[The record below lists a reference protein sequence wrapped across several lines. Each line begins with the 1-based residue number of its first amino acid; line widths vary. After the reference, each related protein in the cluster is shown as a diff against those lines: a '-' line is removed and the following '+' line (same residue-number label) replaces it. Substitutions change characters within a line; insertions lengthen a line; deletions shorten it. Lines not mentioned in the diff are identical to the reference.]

1 VRELAQSRNPS
12 RARRWDAVVLGGALP
27 GLVAAARL
35 CLAGHRVLVV
45 EEESAARLPPVLREP
60 FLLTGALS
68 GGVLASVLRELSVP
82 LIDQRRLEADP
93 LAYQVV
99 LPDARIDVGSPARTT
114 EELVAWG
121 LAKPDAA
128 LPLLRA
134 LARAASAE
142 RDAMLAS
149 PVLRSAGLR
158 RLSRAPAPPTRH
170 ARGMPAEAAA
180 PPPELVPFL
189 EAQVR
194 ALSNLAS
201 ADPGP
206 EARARL
212 LGSALEGGAAFPTA
226 EHTLRGLLRER
237 ISSLH
242 GEFRPL
248 AHGFGL
254 VEADG
259 EPGLAP
265 ARSSELWLGRTLVVN
280 APRGLVARALRQAEQ
295 QVPAFLDA
303 PPPPRRRLAI
313 HLRARREV
321 VPEGM
326 ARRVVR
332 VADPA
337 RPIDGTNAISIAVY
351 PVSAGGDVVDLVA
364 SAVLD
369 AGERDGPGRAE
380 EIEAAVRSLLPFSEQ
395 RVRRHDP
402 ERPRWDDDAAL
413 DDPLPGAA
421 WPAEIEIRVSARPPV
436 HLLDRSALGGLG
448 IEGDL
453 LLGWRAGERIAAE
466 LGPVRR

>member
-1 VRELAQSRNPS
+1 VRETRNHA

-45 EEESAARLPPVLREP
+45 EEEAAARLPPVLREP
-60 FLLTGALS
+60 FLLTGAQS
-68 GGVLASVLRELSVP
+68 GGILAAVLRELSVP
-82 LIDQRRLEADP
+82 LIDQRRIETDP
-93 LAYQVV
+93 LAFQVV
-99 LPDARIDVGSPARTT
+99 LPEARVDVAGPARTT

-158 RLSRAPAPPTRH
+158 RLSRGAAPPTRH
-170 ARGMPAEAAA
+170 ARGLPAEAAG
-180 PPPELVPFL
+180 PPPALVPFL

-212 LGSALEGGAAFPTA
+212 LGAALEGGACFPTG
-226 EHTLRGLLRER
+226 EHSLRGLLRER
-237 ISSLH
+237 IFSLH

-248 AHGFGL
+248 AHGFQL
-254 VEADG
+254 VAVDG

-265 ARSSELWLGRTLVVN
+265 GKSNEYWLGRALIVN
-280 APRGLVARALRQAEQ
+280 APRGLVTRMLRQNEADA
-295 QVPAFLDA
+295 PGYLDA
-303 PPPPRRRLAI
+303 PPPPRRRLAV

-321 VPEGM
+321 VSEGM
-326 ARRVVR
+326 ARRVIL

-337 RPIDGTNAISIAVY
+337 RPADGTNAIAIAVH
-351 PVSAGGDVVDLVA
+351 PASASSEVVDLIA
-364 SAVLD
+364 TAVLPAD
-369 AGERDGPGRAE
+369 ERELPARAD
-380 EIEAAVRSLLPFSEQ
+380 EIEAAVRGLLPFSDQ
-395 RVRRHDP
+395 RMRRHDP

-436 HLLDRSALGGLG
+436 YVLDRAALGGLG
-448 IEGDL
+448 VEGDL

-466 LGPVRR
+466 LGPIRR